1 MSDLGSEA
9 QMLHVKELTDGHKCY
24 ISKNIDCDVL
34 VNVSYHETTASHII
48 YKIQKE
54 RKEVKRNF

>member
-9 QMLHVKELTDGHKCY
+9 QMLHVKELTDEYKCY

-34 VNVSYHETTASHII
+34 ANANYYEIIVGHII
-48 YKIQKE
+48 YNI
-54 RKEVKRNF
+54 